1 MKPTVRRL
9 LAAAAG
15 ALLLGVSV
23 PVTNAVGATAA
34 APTPESIAAARTQ
47 LLGAGWNNPGI
58 VRGRW
63 ISNTTWLMSYGGH
76 VILHDSTIPANLL
89 SPTESN
95 GFVTMDQIIA
105 ARPEAILQDHN
116 HFDQNRDA
124 AQIASA
130 TGAPLVTTVS
140 GCLQVKT
147 DAISKGIATSS
158 IHCDLLRD
166 SQGRPFNAL
175 DSFFLPYGGEGLITT
190 AYGTQ
195 GHPEVPIPGVSVTG
209 VMIKHSVV
217 RPYLQNL
224 SGPNLHPDLSSLL
237 KSPPS
242 LSTLKNFG
250 LLDDFEGGNLL
261 YRVNYRGF
269 TVVHHGST
277 GPTNSLEPGATAIK
291 NSLKTLGDAGRID
304 LELGGIAE
312 LTYFLDGNGF
322 YDSVQ
327 YSKAIGAKYYMPIHQ
342 SNWLP
347 PVTNAAAWY
356 YQPLLRSRATA
367 ASDPTFPKLCYT
379 TEANWGTVWQ
389 FDLADWSGDR
399 IGKPIPISGPGCYHG

>member
-1 MKPTVRRL
+1 MKPNARRL
-9 LAAAAG
+9 LA
-15 ALLLGVSV
+15 VV
-23 PVTNAVGATAA
+23 ATAVVVCIGLPA
-34 APTPESIAAARTQ
+34 TGVASTTTPATPESIFQARTQ
-47 LLGAGWNNPGI
+47 LLGSGWDNPGI

-63 ISNTTWLMSYGGH
+63 ISNTTWLFSYGGH
-76 VILHDSTIPANLL
+76 VVLDDSTIPANLL

-95 GFVTMDQIIA
+95 GFVTIDQVIA

-130 TGAPLVTTVS
+130 SGAPLVTSVG
-140 GCLQVKT
+140 GCLMVKT
-147 DAISKGIATSS
+147 DAVSKGIDPAV

-166 SQGRPFNAL
+166 AQGRPFTAL

-195 GHPEVPIPGVSVTG
+195 GHPEVPIPGVNVTG

-217 RPYLQNL
+217 RPYLENL
-224 SGPNLHPDLSSLL
+224 SGPNLHPDLTSIL
-237 KSPPS
+237 KNPPS
-242 LSTLKNFG
+242 LSTLTNFG

-261 YRVNYRGF
+261 YKVSYHGF

-277 GPTNSLEPGATAIK
+277 GPTNALEPGAAAIRR
-291 NSLKTLGDAGRID
+291 SLETLGDNGRVD

-312 LTYFLDGNGF
+312 LTYFTDGNRF

-347 PVTNAAAWY
+347 PLTNAAAWY
-356 YQPLLRSRATA
+356 YQPLLRSRASA
-367 ASDPTFPKLCYT
+367 ASDPRFPRLCYT

-389 FDLADWSGDR
+389 FDIDQWAGSQ
-399 IGKPIPISGPGCYHG
+399 IGRPIPITGPGCYTG